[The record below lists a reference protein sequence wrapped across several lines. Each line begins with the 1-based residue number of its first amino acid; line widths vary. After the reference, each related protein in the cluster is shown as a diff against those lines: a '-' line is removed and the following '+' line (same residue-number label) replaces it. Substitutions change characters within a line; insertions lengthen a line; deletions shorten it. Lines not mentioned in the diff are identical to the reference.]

1 MSLQLS
7 KPRLL
12 KTQLSIL
19 MSQGLSIEAP
29 LDQIQS
35 KISEVFNVFY
45 LIEELEDE
53 ILDIIGANRQE
64 DIVLIPENY

>member
-19 MSQGLSIEAP
+19 ITQGLSIESP
-29 LDQIQS
+29 LTDIQS
-35 KISEVFNVFY
+35 KISEVFNCFY
-45 LIEELEDE
+45 LIDELEDE
-53 ILDIIGANRQE
+53 ILDIIGSNRE
-64 DIVLIPENY
+64 ESTVLIPENY